1 MLKPYT
7 YIVIPA
13 KDEST
18 RIGQVLNSLSN
29 LGYQNVIVVDDGSQ
43 DNTAEIAKSF
53 QAQVVVHP
61 INMGPGAATQTGIS
75 LALKLGAE
83 YIVTI
88 DADTQHYPEDIDSLL
103 KAIIDQNV
111 EVVIGS
117 RFLTSNNIPVTRIFY
132 NKIANVVTYMA
143 TGIYLSD
150 SQSGLKAFTAEFA
163 RKSKLYHNGFEFC
176 VEIIRNIKDHK
187 VRFTEVPISV
197 KYTADTLSKGQ
208 NLFIGFRMLGRIFK
222 IF

>member
-18 RIGQVLNSLSN
+18 RIGSVLHSLRD
-29 LGYQNVIVVDDGSQ
+29 LGYMHIVVVDDGSS
-43 DNTAEIAKSF
+43 DETAALASGFGAHVIS
-53 QAQVVVHP
+53 HP
-61 INMGPGAATQTGIS
+61 INMGPGAATQTGITYS
-75 LALKLGAE
+75 LEQGAE

-88 DADTQHYPEDIDSLL
+88 DADTQHYPKDINKLL
-103 KAIIDQNV
+103 KAIVKHNA

-117 RFLTSNNIPVTRIFY
+117 RFLSENNIPLTRIFY

-150 SQSGLKAFTAEFA
+150 SQSGMKAFTAEFA
-163 RKSKLYHNGFEFC
+163 ENSQLYHNGFEFC
-176 VEIIRNIKDHK
+176 VEIIRNIRKHK
-187 VRFTEVPISV
+187 VKHVEVPIRV
-197 KYTADTLSKGQ
+197 KYTADTMSKGQ
-208 NLFIGFRMLGRIFK
+208 NLWVGFQMLGRIFK
-222 IF
+222 MF